1 MKRILV
7 FVVLA
12 SQSLLAACG
21 ESVTTTISPVHHIHG
36 SVAGK
41 SFVMV
46 AKKPR
51 DNRPGWPIYAD
62 LIAQGLE
69 TKGLRRVTDAGAA
82 DFAVSFTYQTD
93 DAKRLSWQ
101 EAVYT
106 TIGGD
111 PITLTSSSG
120 ELVYGTTPTRTIQT
134 GNVTR
139 SAYYYFRLIDIEIAD
154 LVKSRE
160 ARQPVMAYEARV
172 SSFERYDKS
181 VEVLRPMI
189 KALFV
194 DWPGVNGKEVERDV
208 SLK

>member
-1 MKRILV
+1 MKRIRV
-7 FVVLA
+7 VVVLA
-12 SQSLLAACG
+12 ALSLLTACG
-21 ESVTTTISPVHHIHG
+21 ESITATITPVHNMSG

-46 AKKPR
+46 AKKNR
-51 DNRPGWPIYAD
+51 DGRPGWPVYAD

-69 TKGLRRVTDAGAA
+69 TRGLRRVTDAGLA
-82 DFAVSFTYQTD
+82 DYAVSFTYRTD
-93 DAKRLSWQ
+93 DATLLSW
-101 EAVYT
+101 EAAVYT
-106 TIGGD
+106 TVGGD

-120 ELVYGTTPTRTIQT
+120 EKVYGTTPTTTIQT
-134 GNVTR
+134 GTTTR
-139 SAYYYFRLIDIEIAD
+139 SAYYYFRLIDIEITD

-160 ARQPVMAYEARV
+160 MRQTVMAYEATV
-172 SSFERYDKS
+172 SSLERYDQS

-194 DWPGVNGKEVERDV
+194 DWPGPNGKQVRRGV